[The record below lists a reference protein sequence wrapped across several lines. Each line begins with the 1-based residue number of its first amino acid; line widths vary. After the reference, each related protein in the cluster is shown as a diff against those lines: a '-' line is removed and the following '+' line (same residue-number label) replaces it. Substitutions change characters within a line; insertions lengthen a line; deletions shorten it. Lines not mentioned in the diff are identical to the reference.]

1 MITYEE
7 FRTEI
12 QRVIESRDSHLR
24 KGQAIFNYVDEKYGV
39 AREAQF
45 VHGIDCFYL
54 DEKIEEFIKCTYN
67 ILKDFRRLD
76 YEKIS
81 I

>member
-7 FRTEI
+7 FREECLTVAENRS
-12 QRVIESRDSHLR
+12 QYLR

-45 VHGIDCFYL
+45 VHKIDCFYL
-54 DEKIEEFIKCTYN
+54 DEKIEEFIRCAYI
-67 ILKDFRRLD
+67 ILKDLN
-76 YEKIS
+76 E
-81 I
+81 

>member
-7 FRTEI
+7 FKNECLEVAEKRP
-12 QRVIESRDSHLR
+12 SRIR

-39 AREAQF
+39 AREAQY

-54 DEKIEEFIKCTYN
+54 DEKIDEFIKCTYT
-67 ILKDFRRLD
+67 ILKDLD
-76 YEKIS
+76 D
-81 I
+81 